1 MNVNYDDER
10 FTKVEQEKQNE
21 LNKYNQTYDNLI
33 AERNELTQ
41 QQQNYV
47 DSWKDTQTQIANDNL
62 NHQLDLYNQ
71 EKEKAEKEY
80 QNEAKASY
88 IDYQKEVDR
97 YGISRENMVS
107 NGLSNSGY
115 AESSK
120 VDMYNTYQNRV
131 ATARESLNNIKLE
144 FDNAIKEAQL
154 SNNATLAELAL
165 QQMQQ
170 KLQIALEGFNY
181 KDTQTQNKMNW
192 EYNINNNYYD
202 RYKDVENQINYE
214 NEQAEAIRQYNEQM
228 AYQKEQAALAQQQW
242 EKEYALQQQQLA
254 YQKEQDAIANAQRW
268 ASINSSSSS
277 SGSELTNGNNEQELD
292 ESNKTDSLGNNS
304 NIINSSDYYFNGTD
318 QPRYIANTKLS
329 NSGKT
334 AGDLGVTGNGIGSG
348 YRIWGANG
356 RYYVWNNNAKTY
368 LDVTDEYKKATT
380 KSTKGSGGNGAF
392 GSTGGGS
399 R

>member
-10 FTKVEQEKQNE
+10 FTQVEQEKQSE
-21 LNKYNQTYDNLI
+21 LDKYNQTYDNLI

-41 QQQNYV
+41 QQQDYV

-71 EKEKAEKEY
+71 EKEKAEKDY
-80 QNEAKASY
+80 QKEAKASY
-88 IDYQKEVDR
+88 IDYQKEVDK
-97 YGISRENMVS
+97 YGVSRENVVS

-170 KLQIALEGFNY
+170 KLNIALEGFNY
-181 KDTQTQNKMNW
+181 KDTATQNKLNW
-192 EYNINNNYYD
+192 QNQINNTYYD
-202 RYKDVENQINYE
+202 RYKDVEAQINYE

-228 AYQKEQAALAQQQW
+228 AYQKELDRIAQQQW

-254 YQKEQDAIANAQRW
+254 LQRQQAAEQKAYYESLMDGNGEESENDKEEPASPQNKSSGTITYGGKTGYSSLADAVTYLKNNGVSGVSTASKVDDLIAKGYLTTQTVNGKVYYFPNANVK
-268 ASINSSSSS
+268 SSTSNSKSSSSTSSSSS
-277 SGSELTNGNNEQELD
+277 NKSST
-292 ESNKTDSLGNNS
+292 SNKSSNS
-304 NIINSSDYYFNGTD
+304 ILS
-318 QPRYIANTKLS
+318 KLS
-329 NSGKT
+329 K
-334 AGDLGVTGNGIGSG
+334 LLQFV
-348 YRIWGANG
+348 
-356 RYYVWNNNAKTY
+356 
-368 LDVTDEYKKATT
+368 
-380 KSTKGSGGNGAF
+380 
-392 GSTGGGS
+392 
-399 R
+399 